1 MAKAVYSFRL
11 ATLPQQYRAG
21 HKTSRTWL
29 RNSDHPKR
37 ANQLQTLVLQN
48 MTMPH
53 ERARVLLKTGQDACG
68 FMAAYDHG
76 ILPTDPF
83 PILRIS
89 SYQRMTGD

>member
-1 MAKAVYSFRL
+1 MAKAVYFFRL
-11 ATLPQQYRAG
+11 ATPQQYRGG
-21 HKTSRTWL
+21 HNKSRTWL

-37 ANQLQTLVLQN
+37 ANQLQILVLQN

-83 PILRIS
+83 PILVPVVMRE
-89 SYQRMTGD
+89 